1 MDKALINSLE
11 FNKILD
17 LIQPAGENGKQ
28 MKYHL
33 AAYKTGGENELVK
46 QYQRLEHLI
55 QSLKKDKKLK
65 EQINSALSLAPL
77 LNTTLKAVAERQLL
91 LHECFELKKLFY
103 YAIILKQS
111 CEQAGLIKHYPFP
124 NLDKVFAILDA
135 DHTQS
140 PVFAISGAYS
150 KKLAVC
156 LGKMQDLQLKQRQI
170 EHHLQTQAQEELA
183 LKHPISTVV
192 VSRLETTKVKL
203 YSKSKKFILVDENF
217 ANLTFKLKD
226 NREITTLKKR
236 VLMLKSRLNEAEEAV
251 LISISKQLRSQ
262 VKSILK
268 TAEII
273 KILDW
278 DFAKAMF
285 AIKHNAVIP
294 TINRNSKVFI
304 KQAICLPLQASMAE
318 HKRKYQPL
326 DLQFSHSVNV
336 ITGPNM
342 GGKTTALKTLGQ
354 MVLLA
359 QYAMPIPAQ
368 DANICLFD
376 NIWFNHDE
384 QATENLSSFGREIVS
399 LAAILKKKGKS
410 LLLLDELAKG
420 TNPQEGEAILTALL
434 QYLSNK
440 PCLSVA
446 ATHFDKPAHIKKA
459 VQFAIKGIDI
469 KQLEQLE
476 DIDRATL
483 HARMDLFNN
492 LMDYSMVKLSV
503 KDTPPLNA
511 IPIADILGLPEAII
525 NEARKLL
532 S

>member
-11 FNKILD
+11 FNNILD
-17 LIQPAGENGKQ
+17 LIQPSGENGKQ

-33 AAYKTGGENELVK
+33 AAYKPGSENELIR

-55 QSLKKDKKLK
+55 QSLYQDKKLQ

-77 LNTTLKAVAERQLL
+77 LNTTLKAVAERPLL
-91 LHECFELKKLFY
+91 LHECFELKKLIY
-103 YAIILKQS
+103 YAIILRQS

-124 NLDKVFAILDA
+124 HLNKVFAVLDT
-135 DHTQS
+135 DQTQS
-140 PVFAISGAYS
+140 PVFAISGSYS
-150 KKLAVC
+150 KKLAVY
-156 LGKMQDLQLKQRQI
+156 LGKLQDLQLKQRQI
-170 EHHLQTQAQEELA
+170 EHNLQTQAQQELG

-192 VSRLETTKVKL
+192 VSRLDTAKVKL
-203 YSKSKKFILVDENF
+203 FSKSKSFILVDENF

-226 NREITTLKKR
+226 NRELTALKKR
-236 VLMLKSRLNEAEEAV
+236 VLILQTRLNKAEEAV

-262 VKSILK
+262 IKSILM
-268 TAEII
+268 TVEII
-273 KILDW
+273 KLLDW

-285 AIKHNAVIP
+285 ALKYNAIIP
-294 TINRNSKVFI
+294 KINRSNKVI
-304 KQAICLPLQASMAE
+304 IQQAVCLPLQASMAE

-326 DLQFSHSVNV
+326 DLHFSHSVNV

-354 MVLLA
+354 MVLLT
-359 QYAMPIPAQ
+359 QYALPIPAQ
-368 DANICLFD
+368 KASVCLFD

-384 QATENLSSFGREIVS
+384 KASENLSSFGREIVS

-420 TNPQEGEAILTALL
+420 TNPQEGEAILTAVLR
-434 QYLSNK
+434 YLTGK

-469 KQLEQLE
+469 QQLEQLE
-476 DIDRATL
+476 DIDKATL
-483 HARMDLFNN
+483 HAQMDLFNN
-492 LMDYSMVKLSV
+492 LMDYSLVKLSV
-503 KDTPPLNA
+503 KDAPPLNA

-532 S
+532 N